1 MSLENLLPNQAE
13 AKNPQEGIARL
24 IRILELLRKECP
36 WDRKQTWE
44 SLRTLTIEETF
55 ELSDALTEKD
65 YDEVRKEL
73 GDVLLHIA
81 FYAQIGKEENRFD
94 FTDVCNGICE
104 KLIRRHP
111 HVFAQVEADTAEDV
125 KKNWEEIKLHEG
137 KKHSVLSGVPKSLPA
152 MIKAYRIQDKAR
164 GVGFDWENGE
174 QVWEKV
180 QEELSE
186 LRVEVSKGNACIDF
200 AEAQKT
206 SVENQLEAQKEKT
219 LSELGDVFFA
229 LINYARFIG
238 LNPEDALEH
247 TNRKFIRRFT
257 YLEEQ
262 TIQKGK
268 SLHEMSLQEMN
279 RYWEEAKKKG
289 L

>member
-1 MSLENLLPNQAE
+1 
-13 AKNPQEGIARL
+13 
-24 IRILELLRKECP
+24 
-36 WDRKQTWE
+36 
-44 SLRTLTIEETF
+44 
-55 ELSDALTEKD
+55 
-65 YDEVRKEL
+65 
-73 GDVLLHIA
+73 LHIA
-81 FYAQIGKEENRFD
+81 FYAQFGKEEGRCD

-111 HVFAQVEADTAEDV
+111 HIFADVQVQSAEDV
-125 KKNWEEIKLHEG
+125 KKNWEEIKLTEG

-152 MIKAYRIQDKAR
+152 MIKAFRIQDKAR

-180 QEELSE
+180 GEELGE
-186 LRVEVSKGNACIDF
+186 LRDEVMKSQ
-200 AEAQKT
+200 E
-206 SVENQLEAQKEKT
+206 LESRQADADTLAAQKEKT

-257 YLEEQ
+257 YMEEQ

-268 SLHEMSLQEMN
+268 SLHDMSLQEMD
-279 RYWEEAKKKG
+279 RYWEEAKRILEK
-289 L
+289 

>member
-1 MSLENLLPNQAE
+1 MSLENLLPNKDAAQ
-13 AKNPQEGIARL
+13 NPQEGIARL
-24 IRILELLRKECP
+24 IRVLELLRKECP
-36 WDRKQTWE
+36 WDRKQTFD
-44 SLRTLTIEETF
+44 SLRTLTVEEVF
-55 ELSDALTEKD
+55 ELSDAVTEKD
-65 YDEVRKEL
+65 YSEIQKEL

-81 FYAQIGKEENRFD
+81 FYAQSGKEEGRFD

-111 HVFAQVEADTAEDV
+111 HIFADVQVQSAEDV
-125 KKNWEEIKLHEG
+125 KKNWEEIKLKEG

-152 MIKAYRIQDKAR
+152 MIKAFRIQDKAR
-164 GVGFDWENGE
+164 GVGFDWDNGE

-180 QEELSE
+180 GEELGE
-186 LRVEVSKGNACIDF
+186 LREEVKKSQEMESRHAD
-200 AEAQKT
+200 ADSLA
-206 SVENQLEAQKEKT
+206 AQKEKT

-238 LNPEDALEH
+238 INPEDALEH

-257 YLEEQ
+257 YMEEQ

-268 SLHEMSLQEMN
+268 SLHDMSLQEMDK
-279 RYWEEAKKKG
+279 YWEEAKTREK
-289 L
+289 

>member
-1 MSLENLLPNQAE
+1 MSLENLLPNKDAAQ
-13 AKNPQEGIARL
+13 NPQEGIARL
-24 IRILELLRKECP
+24 IRVLELLRKECP
-36 WDRKQTWE
+36 WDRKQTFD
-44 SLRTLTIEETF
+44 SLRTLTVEEVF
-55 ELSDALTEKD
+55 ELSDAVTEKD
-65 YDEVRKEL
+65 YSEIQKEL

-81 FYAQIGKEENRFD
+81 FYAQLGKEEGRFD

-111 HVFAQVEADTAEDV
+111 HIFADVQVQSAEDV
-125 KKNWEEIKLHEG
+125 KKNWEEIKLKEG

-152 MIKAYRIQDKAR
+152 MIKAFRIQDKAR
-164 GVGFDWENGE
+164 GVGFDWDNGE

-180 QEELSE
+180 GEELGE
-186 LRVEVSKGNACIDF
+186 LREEVKKSQEMESRHAD
-200 AEAQKT
+200 ADSLAAQK
-206 SVENQLEAQKEKT
+206 KKT

-238 LNPEDALEH
+238 INPEDALEH

-257 YLEEQ
+257 YMEEQ

-268 SLHEMSLQEMN
+268 SLHDMSLQEMD
-279 RYWEEAKKKG
+279 RYWEEAKKNLEK
-289 L
+289 

>member
-1 MSLENLLPNQAE
+1 MSLENLLPNRE
-13 AKNPQEGIARL
+13 DAKNPEEGIARL
-24 IRILELLRKECP
+24 LRVLALLRKECP
-36 WDRKQTWE
+36 WDRKQTIE

-55 ELSDALTEKD
+55 ELSDAVTEKD
-65 YDEVRKEL
+65 YEEIKKEL

-81 FYAQIGKEENRFD
+81 FYSLLGKEAGKFD

-111 HVFAQVEADTAEDV
+111 HIFADVEAKTAEDV

-137 KKHSVLSGVPKSLPA
+137 KKHSVLSGVPRSLPA

-180 QEELSE
+180 GEELEE
-186 LRVEVSKGNACIDF
+186 LRVEVSRAKALQEKQTP
-200 AEAQKT
+200 AEEVA
-206 SVENQLEAQKEKT
+206 AQKERM
-219 LSELGDVFFA
+219 LDELGDAFFA
-229 LINYARFIG
+229 LINYSRFIG
-238 LNPEDALEH
+238 INPEDALEH
-247 TNRKFIRRFT
+247 TNRKFIQRFT

-268 SLHEMSLQEMN
+268 SLHEMSLQEMD